1 MKRTFAILFASTAL
15 TVGVGLPAW
24 SAMHDAPR
32 PQASREA
39 VDDASDESANLLFAS
54 DDGRRDRDHGRRL
67 GRGDNDDHD
76 DDDHDDGDDND
87 DDDDDDGYRS
97 GAAAG
102 PAPAGTVAPPNNGL
116 FGSGAAPKVQVN

>member
-15 TVGVGLPAW
+15 TLGVGLPAW

-54 DDGRRDRDHGRRL
+54 DDGHRDQRSPAALPGCWNERLHFQADPAGIDVPDHRL
-67 GRGDNDDHD
+67 LAEA
-76 DDDHDDGDDND
+76 
-87 DDDDDDGYRS
+87 
-97 GAAAG
+97 GAAVGKIATAG
-102 PAPAGTVAPPNNGL
+102 CPGL
-116 FGSGAAPKVQVN
+116 GGRSTFGGDAAVMDLP